1 MTRRTGALIGT
12 AVVAVIA
19 AGLITIPRAARSASF
34 FRVQRVEVEG
44 LRFLDER
51 DVVAR
56 LALRPEASTLDPLEP
71 LQAAASAIP
80 GVVVARVTRRL
91 PGTLLVA
98 LHEATPVALAIQ
110 PDRLVMLDHRAT
122 VLPFD
127 PTRSPASLPIAE
139 RSPLVTT
146 LLAHVMLSD
155 PQWYG
160 EIETASEEDGHVVL
174 KWGGQ
179 RVRLRPDATRET
191 LRSVILV
198 RDYLTQHSVT
208 WHEIDARFSER
219 VFVRKGA
226 A

>member
-1 MTRRTGALIGT
+1 MTTRVRALIGAAAV
-12 AVVAVIA
+12 AVVAVALIA
-19 AGLITIPRAARSASF
+19 IPRAARSASF
-34 FRVQRVEVEG
+34 FRVQRVEVDG
-44 LRFLDER
+44 LRYLDAHE
-51 DVVAR
+51 VTAR
-56 LALRPEASTLDPLEP
+56 LALRPEASVLDPLGP

-91 PGTLLVA
+91 PGTLHVA
-98 LHEATPVALAIQ
+98 LHEATPVALAMQ

-139 RSPLVTT
+139 RSPMVTE
-146 LLAHVMLSD
+146 LLAQVMLSD
-155 PQWYG
+155 PHWYG

-174 KWGGQ
+174 QWGGQ

-198 RDYLTQHSVT
+198 RDYLTQHSVA
-208 WHEIDARFSER
+208 WHEIDARFTER